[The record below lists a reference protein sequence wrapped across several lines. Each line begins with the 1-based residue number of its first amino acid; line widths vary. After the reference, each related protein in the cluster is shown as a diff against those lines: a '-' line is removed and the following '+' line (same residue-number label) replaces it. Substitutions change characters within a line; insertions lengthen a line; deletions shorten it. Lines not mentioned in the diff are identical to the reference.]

1 MGKKKLVAEE
11 IIKEKQQEIEKW
23 KTRFKQYE
31 EMWFRSQEKC
41 GQLQSSLKEKEN
53 RITELEE
60 GLRGLINQYEL
71 MVKQKF
77 AGLGIPYN
85 EEGLTTF
92 QKAKQLLK

>member
-60 GLRGLINQYEL
+60 GLREL
-71 MVKQKF
+71 YHSLPMGF
-77 AGLGIPYN
+77 TSPSM
-85 EEGLTTF
+85 T
-92 QKAKQLLK
+92 KAKQLLNL